1 APPSPAAFL
10 VANDEDPSMA
20 YERADSEDNQMQLL
34 REGLAELDR
43 GLQLIAS
50 YSYNQGKVVKSN
62 DPAEIGKVPSY
73 QPRHLASLWLDYRL
87 PQGPLAGLG
96 LGAGARYVGASYGDK
111 LNLMRNPA

>member
-1 APPSPAAFL
+1 KDAA
-10 VANDEDPSMA
+10 
-20 YERADSEDNQMQLL
+20 RAVPGQPWSELAGTIRSTGIEL
-34 REGLAELDR
+34 EGLAELDR

-87 PQGPLAGLG
+87 P
-96 LGAGARYVGASYGDK
+96 
-111 LNLMRNPA
+111 